1 MNSSKPRLAYRTKR
15 GRMYLGESQEVIKTK
30 LLKKYRKKVQLIF
43 TSPPFPLNLKK
54 KYGNLQGQEYVHWLV
69 SFAPLFKE
77 LLKPDGSI
85 VMEIGNA
92 WEPKRPVMSVLPLQS
107 LLAFLQHGELNL
119 CQQFVWYNPA
129 KLPTPAQWVNIE
141 RSRVKDSYTNLWWM
155 SPVERPKASNKRVLS
170 EYSASMKKLLKRGK
184 YNAGTRP
191 SDHHIGATSFLT
203 NNKGAIPPNVLT
215 FSNTHSN
222 TKYQQYCRKKRLKPH
237 PARMPSSVAE
247 FFIKFLSRPG
257 DLVLDPFAGSNTTG
271 AAAEMLKRRW
281 ISIEMFRRYVTGSR
295 GRFGR

>member
-1 MNSSKPRLAYRTKR
+1 MKP
-15 GRMYLGESQEVIKTK
+15 
-30 LLKKYRKKVQLIF
+30 
-43 TSPPFPLNLKK
+43 N
-54 KYGNLQGQEYVHWLV
+54 
-69 SFAPLFKE
+69 
-77 LLKPDGSI
+77 GSI

-155 SPVERPKASNKRVLS
+155 SPVERPKANNKRVLS

-215 FSNTHSN
+215 FSNTVS
-222 TKYQQYCRKKRLKPH
+222 P
-237 PARMPSSVAE
+237 
-247 FFIKFLSRPG
+247 
-257 DLVLDPFAGSNTTG
+257 
-271 AAAEMLKRRW
+271 
-281 ISIEMFRRYVTGSR
+281 
-295 GRFGR
+295 